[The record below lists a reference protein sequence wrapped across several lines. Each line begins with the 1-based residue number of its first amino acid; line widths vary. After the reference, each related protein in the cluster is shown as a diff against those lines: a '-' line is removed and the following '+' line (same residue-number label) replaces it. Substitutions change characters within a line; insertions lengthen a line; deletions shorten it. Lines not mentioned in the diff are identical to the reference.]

1 TLVVAA
7 IELLPIAV
15 QATSDP
21 NLNPSRTG
29 PAEIISVERISAL
42 PNPRRDFLTVTTL
55 SPHVAISPGSNRA
68 RSGGITI
75 GGENRLLN
83 SFQIDGGLSHDPYT
97 GQLPGRGTLPR
108 PVALEALKEIQV
120 LVAPFDVRHGGFAG
134 GLVNGVTKSG
144 TNAVHGSLFGYLA
157 AGALVGKHVGG
168 DPVEPF
174 MTWQY
179 GGTVGG
185 PIVRDR
191 AHYFLSVD
199 VQRRVMPDPGPL
211 ITDTVG
217 GADTLTTGIRYTDA
231 TRFQDILR
239 NAYGLD
245 PGTLGPSHGR
255 VPAIDVFGKVTVQ
268 VGANSH
274 FEFSH
279 QYTDGDSWGFIA
291 RQFGTYFLSS
301 FDRKDFAT
309 SRASRFIWTSLVAGR
324 WSNQLI
330 ASLLR
335 LRDRCRPKASYPFI
349 RVSTAAQRQL
359 VAGTPQICPSS
370 FTQDAFEE
378 TENLTTGS
386 GPHVL
391 TLGMHFELLSFEEGQ
406 LLGGA
411 ELWEFRNLDSLEA
424 GRAFHYER
432 TLPGPARTG
441 IVKFRARQIGLY
453 AQDRWQPTRLLTVT
467 TGLRLDVPLLPDPV
481 VENAALAAALGVDN
495 GRLPSGR
502 LLWSPRLGANYD
514 LGGAGRTFLRSGIGI
529 FSARPPYTWVMS
541 AYRDDGTQQ
550 LFITC
555 DGAAV
560 PPFDPVN
567 QPTACA
573 NGAGAT
579 PRLSFF
585 DPDVTFPQSLK
596 ASVGVDHRLPGGVV
610 GTLDVLYTRAR
621 RQWYFSDAN
630 LLGPVGVAHGE
641 GGRPLYGTMSA
652 SGVATPTR
660 RAASLGQVVRVSDR
674 SGDRSV
680 TVSVRLR
687 RQFADRAW
695 VSVLYAHSRA
705 RDRMSLVN
713 FQARPNLENT
723 VAEGTLDDRRLGKS
737 YFEIPHR
744 VVGDAAVRLPH
755 GIRLSL
761 LYAGASG
768 VPYTYTVAGDAN
780 GDGIGTGTMQNDAVY
795 VPRDRADIALD
806 GNGSVPGLG
815 TVAEQDSVYALLDR
829 FIRAEPCLHAQRGR
843 LMARNSCRNPLFG
856 TLHARVTKDIPTV
869 AGQSLELTADVYNV
883 LNLLNRRWGRSRL
896 NALNPPVQ
904 PLLRLV
910 GYDASAGRGIYR
922 PQIPALG
929 QIQDLASRWQVELS
943 VRYAF

>member
-1 TLVVAA
+1 MRLTLAVLAVTFLPRLASAQGVTTAAIHGTVLAEGGSPLAGATVRLTHLLDGRRWEVGTRSNGAYLFEDVAVGGPYRIEAQALGFAPEARTGITLALGTRHRADFTLVVAA

-370 FTQDAFEE
+370 FTQDAFEV

-411 ELWEFRNLDSLEA
+411 
-424 GRAFHYER
+424 
-432 TLPGPARTG
+432 
-441 IVKFRARQIGLY
+441 GL
-453 AQDRWQPTRLLTVT
+453 
-467 TGLRLDVPLLPDPV
+467 
-481 VENAALAAALGVDN
+481 
-495 GRLPSGR
+495 
-502 LLWSPRLGANYD
+502 
-514 LGGAGRTFLRSGIGI
+514 
-529 FSARPPYTWVMS
+529 
-541 AYRDDGTQQ
+541 
-550 LFITC
+550 
-555 DGAAV
+555 
-560 PPFDPVN
+560 
-567 QPTACA
+567 
-573 NGAGAT
+573 
-579 PRLSFF
+579 
-585 DPDVTFPQSLK
+585 
-596 ASVGVDHRLPGGVV
+596 
-610 GTLDVLYTRAR
+610 
-621 RQWYFSDAN
+621 
-630 LLGPVGVAHGE
+630 
-641 GGRPLYGTMSA
+641 
-652 SGVATPTR
+652 
-660 RAASLGQVVRVSDR
+660 
-674 SGDRSV
+674 
-680 TVSVRLR
+680 
-687 RQFADRAW
+687 
-695 VSVLYAHSRA
+695 
-705 RDRMSLVN
+705 
-713 FQARPNLENT
+713 
-723 VAEGTLDDRRLGKS
+723 
-737 YFEIPHR
+737 
-744 VVGDAAVRLPH
+744 
-755 GIRLSL
+755 
-761 LYAGASG
+761 
-768 VPYTYTVAGDAN
+768 
-780 GDGIGTGTMQNDAVY
+780 
-795 VPRDRADIALD
+795 
-806 GNGSVPGLG
+806 
-815 TVAEQDSVYALLDR
+815 
-829 FIRAEPCLHAQRGR
+829 
-843 LMARNSCRNPLFG
+843 
-856 TLHARVTKDIPTV
+856 
-869 AGQSLELTADVYNV
+869 
-883 LNLLNRRWGRSRL
+883 
-896 NALNPPVQ
+896 
-904 PLLRLV
+904 
-910 GYDASAGRGIYR
+910 
-922 PQIPALG
+922 
-929 QIQDLASRWQVELS
+929 
-943 VRYAF
+943 